1 MYKVD
6 AYLDGKNTPTAKIEQ
21 LKMKRDWM
29 HHSIYHCTPL
39 SLANTFGYGVYFDQD
54 ISFTWDGDVLN
65 PAKAILGKEIIGE
78 DRGGG
83 TVSFHTNLLFTTDEN
98 TSLLTMP
105 VPNQELK
112 HATVLTSLLSTS
124 FFTSNIPIVWK
135 LQKANYEYVVP
146 AGTYVAALLP
156 ISLAVFQ
163 ETEINIHLDDG
174 LNKKQVHQ
182 QKEYLEALRI
192 GQKEKKF
199 KRLYERSINH
209 LGEKIGTHEV
219 ENFDMKVNYIHK
231 EKND

>member
-1 MYKVD
+1 MYKIE
-6 AYLDGKNTPTAKIEQ
+6 AYPDDRSQSTAKIEQ
-21 LKMKRDWM
+21 LKVKRDWM

-54 ISFTWDGDVLN
+54 ISFTWDGDVLH
-65 PAKAILGKEIIGE
+65 PAEAILGKEIIGE
-78 DRGGG
+78 DRGAG
-83 TVSFHTNLLFTTDEN
+83 TVSFHTNLVFKTDEN

-112 HATVLTSLLSTS
+112 DATVLTSLLSTS
-124 FFTSNIPIVWK
+124 FFTSNISIVWK
-135 LQKANYEYVVP
+135 LQKANHKYFIP

-156 ISLAVFQ
+156 ISLATFQ
-163 ETEINIHLDDG
+163 ETEINIYPDE
-174 LNKKQVHQ
+174 NISESPIHQ
-182 QKEYLEALRI
+182 QKEYLDALRA

-199 KRLYERSINH
+199 LRLYERGINH

-219 ENFDMKVNYIHK
+219 ENFDMKVNYIYK